1 MMWWNY
7 QECSSCV
14 KLVDHR
20 HDGINIQFD
29 IIHFVLVI
37 IIICSKP
44 VLYQRC
50 FVLIVSGP
58 NCNACMML
66 QPLNL
71 QKYWYPIKISIQ
83 FSMVLTQYGNG
94 LDVSFVSFTWCFV
107 SSLILFKVSSLAGYI
122 LHANIKSCHIMI
134 PSSSATS

>member
-1 MMWWNY
+1 MWWTY

-20 HDGINIQFD
+20 HNRINIQFD

-71 QKYWYPIKISIQ
+71 QKYWDPIKISIQ
-83 FSMVLTQYGNG
+83 FLMVNRKLWKWPLCQFCVVSLHSSYSF
-94 LDVSFVSFTWCFV
+94 LDIMLKTFP
-107 SSLILFKVSSLAGYI
+107 SLITRFFVP
-122 LHANIKSCHIMI
+122 IMNEF
-134 PSSSATS
+134 